1 MTSNHVEEGK
11 PAKQSLANRI
21 SRFIWDKYVFLI
33 NDNLIFLLRIFPGDD
48 KSEEEREFVRR
59 LDLGL
64 ITIAWLGYFI
74 KYLDQTNISSAYV
87 SGMKED
93 LNIQGNEYNLLL
105 TMFTVGYVIGQYPGT
120 LLMVKVKPSIWLP
133 CCEIFW
139 TILVMCCTVAPN
151 VQTLYALRFLIRL
164 AEASAYPGMLWVL
177 GSWYGPS
184 ELGKR
189 AVLFICSSSAGT
201 MFRSDIYKLV
211 STRVYKVFTGTR
223 VGNGSSSLMVPWT
236 FFVPYTCFVVGLGSF
251 AYMNLWLKNTGKYST
266 AEVNVIPTGGYGL
279 QIVMALIYSWTSDAT
294 ESRWPV
300 IAFGAILP
308 LIGNIILSIW
318 PASDAAKFAG
328 FYLNFTVTGCGA
340 LTLSWASEL
349 TSYNAEYRA
358 MTIGFLNTASY
369 VFNAWV
375 PNLIFPA
382 SRAPNYSSGYKV
394 TSVFFAV
401 FFLGTLTNAYLAKHH
416 RSSITHAKRQERL
429 QQHAVEEEAHT
440 DSATSTKVV

>member
-201 MFRSDIYKLV
+201 MFSGYLQAGVHKSLQGV
-211 STRVYKVFTGTR
+211 HGYTGWQWLFI
-223 VGNGSSSLMVPWT
+223 VDGMIS
-236 FFVPYTCFVVGLGSF
+236 FLGSF